1 MADMQTAISRIINDW
16 EKEITMQTEQTTKQD
31 KRVTTGVSQTTF
43 DYVKNNPGKT
53 KAVVI
58 SELDAKGFKPA
69 STTTLLSAM
78 IRQKKIIVDINGGLR
93 AASDKYTPVKSIPAK
108 RKQMAAPALKQAKI
122 EVVTPQGLAALY
134 VPPTRETTKPTA
146 LTAQDV
152 LDTLNVKEAYDLYLA
167 LAKMF
172 A

>member
-93 AASDKYTPVKSIPAK
+93 AAADKYTPVKSIPAK
-108 RKQMAAPALKQAKI
+108 RKQMAAPRQKPVEHVA
-122 EVVTPQGLAALY
+122 PSQGLAALY